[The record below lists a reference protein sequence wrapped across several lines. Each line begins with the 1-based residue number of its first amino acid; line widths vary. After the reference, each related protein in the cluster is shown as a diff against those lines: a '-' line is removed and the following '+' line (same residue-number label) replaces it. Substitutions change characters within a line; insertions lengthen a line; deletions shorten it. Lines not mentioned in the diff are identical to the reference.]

1 MKRRKTT
8 EIVVEREQILVIR
21 KLDNAEPQYCT
32 QCGDQ
37 AQMMSVDEA
46 AAIVRVSARA
56 IYRRVEAQHAH
67 FTETPD
73 DKLLVCLNSLLQY
86 NQENRKDKE

>member
-21 KLDNAEPQYCT
+21 KLDNAEPQCCP
-32 QCGDQ
+32 QCGDR
-37 AQMMSVDEA
+37 ATMVSVDEA
-46 AAIVRVSARA
+46 TPVVHLSARV
-56 IYRRVEAQHAH
+56 IFQRVEAQQAH

-73 DKLLVCLNSLLQY
+73 GKLLVCLNSLLRHI
-86 NQENRKDKE
+86 QE